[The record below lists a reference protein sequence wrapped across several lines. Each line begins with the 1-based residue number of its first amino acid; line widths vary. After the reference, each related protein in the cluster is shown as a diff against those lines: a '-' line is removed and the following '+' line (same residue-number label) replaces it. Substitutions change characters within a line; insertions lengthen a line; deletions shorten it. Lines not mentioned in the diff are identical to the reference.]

1 MIKGWMRFNESSG
14 NFTYEM
20 AQEIIYY
27 FSENSSPSKHIEKL
41 FWEHPEMEGDA
52 DSFVAYES
60 GPEDYENMIKKLIG
74 LVNTKSLTFKDDMI
88 DLYHKIRE
96 ERSAFP
102 EIFVL
107 EDMFLDLIESS
118 GFDFLIDTRDY
129 SYTIRLDKKDCSLS
143 EFIQYCQYLDKSI
156 KRLETS
162 TTTPLLEKCERSD
175 LGPHGTYVEFKILLK
190 KKYG

>member
-1 MIKGWMRFNESSG
+1 MIKGWIRFNESSG

-27 FSENSSPSKHIEKL
+27 FSENSKPSKDIEKML
-41 FWEHPEMEGDA
+41 WEHPEMGTDA

-60 GPEDYENMIKKLIG
+60 GPEDYEIMIKKLIG
-74 LVNTKSLTFKDDMI
+74 FTNTKSLTFKDDMI
-88 DLYHKIRE
+88 KLYHKIRE

-102 EIFVL
+102 EIFEL

-118 GFDFLIDTRDY
+118 GFEFLVDTKIY
-129 SYTIRLDKKDCSLS
+129 SYTIRLNKENCSLS

-156 KRLETS
+156 KRLETP
-162 TTTPLLEKCERSD
+162 TTTPLLENCERQDS
-175 LGPHGTYVEFKILLK
+175 GQYGTRAWFKILLK

>member
-27 FSENSSPSKHIEKL
+27 FSENSSPSKSIEKI
-41 FWEHPEMEGDA
+41 FWEHPEMGGDA

-60 GPEDYENMIKKLIG
+60 GPDDYQNMIKKLIG

-88 DLYHKIRE
+88 NLYHKIRE

-102 EIFVL
+102 EICEI
-107 EDMFLDLIESS
+107 EDMFLNLIESN
-118 GFDFLIDTRDY
+118 GFDFFVDTRDY
-129 SYTIRLDKKDCSLS
+129 SYTIRLYKKDCSMS
-143 EFIQYCQYLDKSI
+143 EFIQYCQYLDKSM

-162 TTTPLLEKCERSD
+162 TTKSILESCERTDSD
-175 LGPHGTYVEFKILLK
+175 PYGTRVLFKILLK
-190 KKYG
+190 KKH